1 MNFDSHWCSAH
12 LSSLLSDSK
21 KNGNTSLSLECDFFS
36 KDLQSRVLIHLFR
49 EMDDLEVNSHG
60 STTSFTLHLP
70 PGFPLILLHLFWNST
85 STQVPGP
92 TRSGFSSHSF
102 CFCLF
107 SSPEVSSLRDISLKI
122 FVLIK
127 SISRIDKPVGR

>member
-1 MNFDSHWCSAH
+1 MNFDSHWCSDH

-21 KNGNTSLSLECDFFS
+21 KNGNTSLSLERDFFS
-36 KDLQSRVLIHLFR
+36 KDLQSRVPIHLFG
-49 EMDDLEVNSHG
+49 EMDDLEVNSHR

-85 STQVPGP
+85 SAQVPGP
-92 TRSGFSSHSF
+92 TCSGFSSHSF

-107 SSPEVSSLRDISLKI
+107 SSPEISSLRDISLKI